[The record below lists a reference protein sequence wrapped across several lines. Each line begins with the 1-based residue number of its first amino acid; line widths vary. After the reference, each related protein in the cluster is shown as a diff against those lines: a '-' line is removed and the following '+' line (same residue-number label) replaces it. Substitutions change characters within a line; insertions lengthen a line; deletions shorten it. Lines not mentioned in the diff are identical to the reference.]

1 MENIIERIKTKPEYK
16 ILFLL
21 FVLILPF
28 YLLHL
33 INESELNNIKNSD
46 DEIICNIKGKGT
58 IIIDKSKI
66 IGFTDDG
73 GFIFEN
79 GYAKNCYIEKKG
91 E

>member
-1 MENIIERIKTKPEYK
+1 MENIIERIKTKPGYK

-33 INESELNNIKNSD
+33 VNESELNNLKNSD
-46 DEIICNIKGKGT
+46 NEVICYIKGKGDV
-58 IIIDKSKI
+58 IIDKNKI
-66 IGFTDDG
+66 VGFEDG
-73 GFIFEN
+73 MFIFEN